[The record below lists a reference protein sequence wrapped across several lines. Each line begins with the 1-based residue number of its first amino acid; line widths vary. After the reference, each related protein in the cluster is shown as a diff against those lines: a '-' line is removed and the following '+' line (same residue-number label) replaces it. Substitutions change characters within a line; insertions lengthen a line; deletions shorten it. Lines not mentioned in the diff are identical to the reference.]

1 MNINI
6 QNNLKAMAV
15 FACVVETQ
23 SFTLAA
29 KALRVSKS
37 SVSKDIYWLEQLL
50 GVKLLNRTTRQ
61 VQITDVGL
69 EYYRHCERILTEVT
83 SANAMVEKQQSEPT
97 GLVKVLSPI
106 SFAHYQLIPIVNQ
119 LLSEYPKLQIDLE
132 LSDEDANLIAANFDV
147 SIMVTNHPPESYVAR
162 KLMDIDWVFCASPN
176 FLETHSTPSA
186 PGQLENYDCLTY
198 RQRHPI
204 HHTLT
209 LKHTSE
215 DPIEIHIRSKFRC
228 NTSTALLE
236 AAIAGVGIAYLPKFI
251 AKQAIE
257 KGQLVS
263 LLEDWYLQPEAAYAI
278 YQANH
283 FMLPKVRVLVER
295 LQKIGREI

>member
-1 MNINI
+1 MNTNI

-15 FACVVETQ
+15 FASVVETQ

-29 KALRVSKS
+29 KQLRVSKS
-37 SVSKDIYWLEQLL
+37 SVSKDIHWLEQYL
-50 GVKLLNRTTRQ
+50 GVKLLHRTTRQ

-69 EYYRHCERILTEVT
+69 EYYRHCERIVTEVT
-83 SANAMVEKQQSEPT
+83 SANDMIEKQQSEPT

-119 LLSEYPKLQIDLE
+119 LLSEYPQLQIDLE
-132 LSDEDANLIAANFDV
+132 LSDQDANLIAANFDV
-147 SIMVTNHPPESYVAR
+147 SIVVTNKPPESYVAR
-162 KLMDIDWVFCASPN
+162 KLMDIDWVFCASPT
-176 FLETHSTPSA
+176 FLDQHSIPSD
-186 PGQLENYDCLTY
+186 PKQLESYDCLTY

-204 HHTLT
+204 HHSLL
-209 LKHTSE
+209 LKHTNK
-215 DPIEIHIRSKFRC
+215 DPIEIKITSKFRC

-236 AAIAGVGIAYLPKFI
+236 AAIAGVGVAYLPKFI
-251 AKQAIE
+251 AKSAIE
-257 KGQLVS
+257 RTELVPI
-263 LLEDWYLQPEAAYAI
+263 LEDWYLQPEAAYAI

-295 LQKIGREI
+295 LQKIGRE